1 MGARYH
7 VLLIEDERIDAE
19 LIAEQ
24 LSLDPEQRFEVH
36 WECSVADGVRAAAE
50 SQFDVVLLDLHL
62 PDSSGA
68 ETILRVRSHLPSK
81 PIVVLTGRTDP
92 AMTQWAAR
100 HGAQDYLDKNDLS
113 PQNLARAVLFAIER
127 SRMLGKVADYARQA
141 RSAESQLRY
150 VIFNLIDA
158 VLVVSR
164 DDGTIRFGNP
174 AAERLLGRRDLLGRP
189 FPHDLRPGRFI
200 PFTVPGP
207 KSTQRH
213 CEMCVTDMEW
223 NGAPAYV
230 VSIRDRTEHERV
242 QLLEQRLR
250 DLQSGP
256 WLSRRKSSPG
266 F

>member
-1 MGARYH
+1 MFIDIHGHVFRHPATWRDGKPSFCTPEQLLARH
-7 VLLIEDERIDAE
+7 DEIGIERGVLLP
-19 LIAEQ
+19 LV
-24 LSLDPEQRFEVH
+24 SPECFLPQGNEEIFEI
-36 WECSVADGVRAAAE
+36 AAA
-50 SQFDVVLLDLHL
+50 H
-62 PDSSGA
+62 
-68 ETILRVRSHLPSK
+68 
-81 PIVVLTGRTDP
+81 
-92 AMTQWAAR
+92 
-100 HGAQDYLDKNDLS
+100 
-113 PQNLARAVLFAIER
+113 
-127 SRMLGKVADYARQA
+127 
-141 RSAESQLRY
+141 
-150 VIFNLIDA
+150 
-158 VLVVSR
+158 
-164 DDGTIRFGNP
+164 
-174 AAERLLGRRDLLGRP
+174 
-189 FPHDLRPGRFI
+189 PGRFI